1 MTKTE
6 FISLC
11 AMLYVSPSLALEN
24 DRVLTALREQVSMD
38 EMEEIL
44 FEEF

>member
-1 MTKTE
+1 MTKNE

-44 FEEF
+44 SEEF